1 MWIFLNA
8 ELYDTKPHTHF
19 MQKTKDHIRLLLLNT
34 AREAFFKKGFKAV
47 SMREISQKSGVGLS
61 NIYNYYPNK
70 DSLLADVLKP
80 LLDDIEHMMQEHNAP
95 GRFTVEVFTSEELL
109 RQWAERSLSIVS
121 HYRRE
126 LKLLLFESQG
136 SGFQHFVREWAE
148 KGAAETGRI
157 YLEEMK
163 THYPQ
168 LHTDISPLFMN
179 FASSLWLNMLR
190 AVVRHDDL
198 SEEEIKSFVGDF
210 VRFSTG
216 GWGKVLR
223 AERAVHLVSEND
235 VPETSNTLR
244 E

>member
-1 MWIFLNA
+1 
-8 ELYDTKPHTHF
+8 
-19 MQKTKDHIRLLLLNT
+19 MQKIKDHTRLQLLNT

-80 LLDDIEHMMQEHNAP
+80 LLDDIESMMQEHNAP
-95 GRFTVEVFTSEELL
+95 GRFTVEIFTSEELL
-109 RQWAERSLSIVS
+109 RHWIERSLRIVF

-136 SGFQHFVREWAE
+136 SGYQHHVREWAE
-148 KGAAETGRI
+148 SEASEMGRI
-157 YLEEMK
+157 YLDEMK

-168 LHTDISPLFMN
+168 LYTDISPLFMH

-190 AVVRHDDL
+190 VVVLH
-198 SEEEIKSFVGDF
+198 EELTKKEVENFVEEF

-216 GWGKVLR
+216 GWGKLLR
-223 AERAVHLVSEND
+223 AEQAIPSDLLTHQRS
-235 VPETSNTLR
+235 
-244 E
+244 